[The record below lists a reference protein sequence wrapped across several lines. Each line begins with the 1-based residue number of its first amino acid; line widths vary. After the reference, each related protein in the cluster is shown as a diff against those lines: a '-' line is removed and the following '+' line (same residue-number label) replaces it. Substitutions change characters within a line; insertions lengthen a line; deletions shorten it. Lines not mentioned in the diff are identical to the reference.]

1 MAKTTINVTKRHKYE
16 RILDMVFAL
25 ESGKRISKSQLANE
39 YKVDERTI
47 QRDIADIRAYYS
59 DSYSGK
65 GVVYDRVGDRYML
78 CEDLCA

>member
-1 MAKTTINVTKRHKYE
+1 MAKSNSKDVRRQKYE

-47 QRDIADIRAYYS
+47 QRDISDIRAYYS

-65 GVVYDRVGDRYML
+65 EDRKSVV
-78 CEDLCA
+78 

>member
-1 MAKTTINVTKRHKYE
+1 MAKSNSKDVRRQKYE

-47 QRDIADIRAYYS
+47 QRDISDI
-59 DSYSGK
+59 
-65 GVVYDRVGDRYML
+65 
-78 CEDLCA
+78 

>member
-1 MAKTTINVTKRHKYE
+1 MAKSNSKDVRRQKYE

-47 QRDIADIRAYYS
+47 QRDISDIRAYYS
-59 DSYSGK
+59 DSSSGK
-65 GVVYDRVGDRYML
+65 EGVSDRARDRYL
-78 CEDLCA
+78 RGDDVCA

>member
-1 MAKTTINVTKRHKYE
+1 MAKSNSKDVRRQKYE

-25 ESGKRISKSQLANE
+25 ESGKRISKSQLTNE

-47 QRDIADIRAYYS
+47 QRDISDIRAYYS

-65 GVVYDRVGDRYML
+65 EVVYDRASDRYML

>member
-1 MAKTTINVTKRHKYE
+1 MAKSNSKDVRRQKYE

-47 QRDIADIRAYYS
+47 QRDISDIRAYYS

-65 GVVYDRVGDRYML
+65 AVVYDRASDRYML